1 MDSHYIHHID
11 SLALT
16 RFCGYQE
23 EHPLTILLPLSL
35 TTKLRYVVRAAALFR
50 LLGSSGDTDGSLCVV
65 NNASY
70 DFRSHG
76 QK

>member
-23 EHPLTILLPLSL
+23 ERPLTIPFPLSL
-35 TTKLRYVVRAAALFR
+35 TTKLRYIVRFAYVDSPLSTTKCVIDELMRAYVRALI
-50 LLGSSGDTDGSLCVV
+50 G
-65 NNASY
+65 
-70 DFRSHG
+70 
-76 QK
+76 

>member
-35 TTKLRYVVRAAALFR
+35 TTKLRYVVRAAYVDSPLSTTKWVIDELMRAYVRVLT
-50 LLGSSGDTDGSLCVV
+50 G
-65 NNASY
+65 
-70 DFRSHG
+70 
-76 QK
+76 